1 MSQPA
6 RALDLPFE
14 LVYDDGEPLE
24 SLFHVTQMNLFI
36 DLIDQ
41 VMAERGRTDYAVGG
55 NAFVYYSLE
64 QARDVA
70 AGRPYFRGPDVFL
83 VEGVERH
90 PAGRKAWVSWEEGGR
105 LPDLIVELLSPSTA
119 HIDRG
124 VKMDLYAR
132 VFRTRDY
139 FLYDF
144 DTDTLEG
151 FRLAGNAYQPIPPDA
166 NGRLRSDVLG
176 VDLGLWHGEARAAER
191 NWVRLYHPDGRLV
204 PTPAE
209 AAEAEAQRADAAEA
223 RAAAAE
229 AELERLRSRL
239 R

>member
-1 MSQPA
+1 MSQPV

-24 SLFHVTQMNLFI
+24 SLFHVTQMNLFF
-36 DLIDQ
+36 DLIDR
-41 VMAERGRTDYAVGG
+41 VMEERGRTDYVAGG

-83 VEGVERH
+83 VEGVERRS
-90 PAGRKAWVSWEEGGR
+90 AGRKAWVSWEEGGR

-119 HIDRG
+119 HIDR
-124 VKMDLYAR
+124 KDKKDLYAR
-132 VFRTRDY
+132 VFCTRDY

-151 FRLAGNAYQPIPPDA
+151 FRLVGNAYQPIPPDA

-176 VDLGLWHGEARAAER
+176 VDLGLWHGETRGAER
-191 NWVRLYHPDGRLV
+191 TWVRLYHPDGRLV
-204 PTPAE
+204 STPAE
-209 AAEAEAQRADAAEA
+209 AERQRAEAAEA

-239 R
+239 G